1 MSPKLSLVSA
11 FDSQHLSRGPPRR
24 DRDANWRRTNR
35 KVYPQPNLK
44 QKTLPFLF
52 PNLLFSGWGFQSKGE
67 PSTSDSPFPYS
78 SSANESDAISLG
90 DEMSIGIVNFESHKG
105 IYGLLGLCVIGT
117 PASGLE
123 LECDRIC
130 FLLLGKTCKLTLP
143 FPCAVNLEWWA
154 NQVGRAPK
162 LEQGKLNGKAMRLR

>member
-1 MSPKLSLVSA
+1 AKGFIRGLIKKYAWRVPILAPLLIRMPYYSTSQLINSLFRHHGIKGFDQDEERIPLLSTA
-11 FDSQHLSRGPPRR
+11 FNDIPQVFQETQNSR
-24 DRDANWRRTNR
+24 
-35 KVYPQPNLK
+35 
-44 QKTLPFLF
+44 
-52 PNLLFSGWGFQSKGE
+52 FQSKGE

-130 FLLLGKTCKLTLP
+130 FLLLGKTSKRYSP
-143 FPCAVNLEWWA
+143 SVSRNL
-154 NQVGRAPK
+154 G
-162 LEQGKLNGKAMRLR
+162 